1 MTARAGGALVALPLL
16 ALLLLAAHFVHA
28 GLWPVAVVCAAAV
41 VLLWAGKPWAARLLQ
56 ALLALGAIEW
66 VLTAAMLAQ
75 MRIAHQQPY
84 TRLLV
89 ILGSVAAFTVLAAL
103 ALQHPALARRFG
115 LGSSRDEAA
124 RTPG

>member
-1 MTARAGGALVALPLL
+1 MGARADGALLALPGL

-28 GLWPVAVVCAAAV
+28 GLWPVAVVCLAAV
-41 VLLWAGKPWAARLLQ
+41 ALLGVGKPWVARVLQ
-56 ALLALGAIEW
+56 ALLTLGAIEW

-75 MRIAHQQPY
+75 MRIAHQQPF
-84 TRLLV
+84 TRLLA

-103 ALQHPALARRFG
+103 AFQHPALGRRFG
-115 LGSSRDEAA
+115 LGSSPDEAT